1 MYIIIFIFVFYS
13 YPNSKQIY
21 YFINTAIEKIKTKFF
36 YVFLLSLIILLPKPY
51 KTSLQPFFIYIR

>member
-36 YVFLLSLIILLPKPY
+36 YVFLLSLIILLPKLY
-51 KTSLQPFFIYIR
+51 KTSL